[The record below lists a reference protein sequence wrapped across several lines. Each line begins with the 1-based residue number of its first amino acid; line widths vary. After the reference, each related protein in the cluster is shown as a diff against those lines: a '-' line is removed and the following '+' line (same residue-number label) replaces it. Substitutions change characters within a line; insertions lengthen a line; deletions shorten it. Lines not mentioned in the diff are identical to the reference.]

1 VSMIN
6 VLNRQTFTIVGVC
19 MLYICYVR
27 TYCHIHC
34 RVYNIAHKCRD
45 DDCIEILAKANK
57 ICYYLIQI

>member
-1 VSMIN
+1 
-6 VLNRQTFTIVGVC
+6 